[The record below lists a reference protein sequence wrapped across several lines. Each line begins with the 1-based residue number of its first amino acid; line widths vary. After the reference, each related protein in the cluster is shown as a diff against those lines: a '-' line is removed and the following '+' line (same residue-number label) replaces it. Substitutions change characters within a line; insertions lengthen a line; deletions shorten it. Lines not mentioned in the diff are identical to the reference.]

1 MAAYE
6 TQGNEDA
13 FKPYDQ
19 FLLFGDS
26 ITQMACN
33 QERGFAFHAAL
44 QESYSRRLDVINRG
58 LAGYTTAQAVKVFDQ
73 FFPSPQTANVRF
85 MTIFFGA
92 NDACVPTHNQHVPL
106 DQYKENLKTIIQH
119 PATRAQN
126 PQLILIS
133 PPPVNEYQLEEF
145 DAAKDTP
152 FPSRTAS
159 FTKLYAEAACE
170 VGASLNIPVVDLWSA
185 FMKPTGW
192 QEGEPLIGARDVP
205 SNDTLASLLTDGL
218 HLTPAGN
225 RIVYDELMKVIQA
238 NWPDQTPETL
248 PMCVL
253 YHESLTSP
261 FTFMPH
267 QIIRKISFSMG
278 GSQCLDFSC
287 ERIRMSRSNTYLKK
301 PDLQGGFYI
310 YQCTYKD
317 HTACTKILQP
327 IQKKG
332 LQTIGLEFWGEETAL
347 LQSHQLVDHDDAKK
361 FDGAT
366 SRKVHDDFKED

>member
-1 MAAYE
+1 MATIE

-33 QERGFAFHAAL
+33 QELGFAFHAAL

-58 LAGYTTAQAVKVFDQ
+58 LAGYSTAHAVKVFDK

-92 NDACVPTHNQHVPL
+92 NDACVPTHSQHVPL

-126 PQLILIS
+126 PRLILIS
-133 PPPVNEYQLEEF
+133 PPPVNEYQLEAF
-145 DAAKDTP
+145 DAAKETP

-159 FTKLYAEAACE
+159 FTKSYAVAACE

-192 QEGEPLIGARDVP
+192 KEGEPLIGARDVP
-205 SNDTLASLLTDGL
+205 SNDTLASFLTDGL

-238 NWPDQTPETL
+238 NWPDQTPEAL
-248 PMCVL
+248 PMVFP
-253 YHESLTSP
+253 S
-261 FTFMPH
+261 
-267 QIIRKISFSMG
+267 
-278 GSQCLDFSC
+278 
-287 ERIRMSRSNTYLKK
+287 
-301 PDLQGGFYI
+301 
-310 YQCTYKD
+310 
-317 HTACTKILQP
+317 
-327 IQKKG
+327 
-332 LQTIGLEFWGEETAL
+332 W
-347 LQSHQLVDHDDAKK
+347 VDAPK
-361 FDGAT
+361 
-366 SRKVHDDFKED
+366 

>member
-1 MAAYE
+1 MATIE
-6 TQGNEDA
+6 TQRNEDA

-33 QERGFAFHAAL
+33 QEIGFGFHAAL

-58 LAGYTTAQAVKVFDQ
+58 LAGYSTAHAVKVFDK

-119 PATRAQN
+119 PATRAQS
-126 PQLILIS
+126 PRLILIS
-133 PPPVNEYQLEEF
+133 PPPVNEHQLEAF

-159 FTKLYAEAACE
+159 FTKSYAVAACE

-192 QEGEPLIGARDVP
+192 KEGEPLIGARDVP
-205 SNDTLASLLTDGL
+205 NNDTLSSFLSDGL
-218 HLTPAGN
+218 HLTSAGN
-225 RIVYDELMKVIQA
+225 RIVYDELMKVIRA
-238 NWPDQTPETL
+238 NWPDQTPEVL
-248 PMCVL
+248 PMVFP
-253 YHESLTSP
+253 S
-261 FTFMPH
+261 
-267 QIIRKISFSMG
+267 
-278 GSQCLDFSC
+278 
-287 ERIRMSRSNTYLKK
+287 
-301 PDLQGGFYI
+301 
-310 YQCTYKD
+310 
-317 HTACTKILQP
+317 
-327 IQKKG
+327 
-332 LQTIGLEFWGEETAL
+332 W
-347 LQSHQLVDHDDAKK
+347 VDAPK
-361 FDGAT
+361 
-366 SRKVHDDFKED
+366 